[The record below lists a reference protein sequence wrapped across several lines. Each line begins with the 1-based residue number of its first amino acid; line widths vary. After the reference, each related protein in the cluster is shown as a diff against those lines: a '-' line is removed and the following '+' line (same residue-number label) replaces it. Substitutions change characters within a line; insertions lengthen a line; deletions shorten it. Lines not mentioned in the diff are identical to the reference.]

1 MAGKLETHLIAS
13 LALLLGLFHLLN
25 VSGLLVLSTMVVRIT
40 HLTLILC
47 LAFLSVRQVEGGSW
61 KKFGAYTFATI
72 AAVSGIY
79 LLNRWEAI
87 AKTGAPNELDFI
99 AGIVIII
106 LVVAAALFFVG
117 RALAIIT
124 LVFLLYP
131 FFCQYLPGIFYSR
144 GFSAERIVNFLIHT
158 SQGVYGIP
166 IGVAATY
173 IILFTIYGAFLSQ
186 FGAGDFF
193 FKLARVVT
201 RGMTAASAKAAVIF
215 SALLGMISGSA
226 AGNVAVTGSFTI
238 PMMKKEGYR
247 PEHAAAI
254 EAVVST
260 GGQLMPPVMGAAA
273 FIMAEIIG
281 RPYIDIMKAA
291 IIPAALFFFSILCVV
306 HLQAKKSGIGDSNT
320 VTETDSDAAAPTEPL
335 SKTLLEGLPLLVPFV
350 ALIVMMILGYSPFK
364 ACFWSILTL
373 LVAQII
379 SRPKQLT
386 DILKSALNATRTGA
400 INAIPI
406 SLACAAAGIIA
417 GVLAVSGLGAKL
429 SGFIELLSG
438 GIPLVALILTAITAI
453 ILGMGLPT
461 TAAYLILATVV
472 APALTT
478 MGVPLLTA
486 HMFVFFFGCVSTIT
500 PPVALAAFVAAG
512 IAGTDINKVG
522 WTAFRYGLI
531 CYLLP
536 MMFFYG
542 PALLAQDTPIN
553 IATSAVSGAIGVVGI
568 AMAVV
573 GYGRSNLGVIIRL
586 CSLVGGVC
594 LLHQG
599 IITDLI
605 GAILLA
611 TLLIVKNQPSK
622 QANQI

>member
-1 MAGKLETHLIAS
+1 M
-13 LALLLGLFHLLN
+13 
-25 VSGLLVLSTMVVRIT
+25 LSTMVVRIV

-47 LAFLSVRQVEGGSW
+47 LAFLGALQVDKLQS
-61 KKFGAYTFATI
+61 KHMIAALATLI
-72 AAVSGIY
+72 AAVTGAY

-87 AKTGAPNELDFI
+87 AMSGSINQLDFI
-99 AGIVIII
+99 AGIVIIA
-106 LVVAAALFFVG
+106 LVVVAAWLFVG

-144 GFSAERIVNFLIHT
+144 GFSTERIIGFLVHT

-193 FKLARVVT
+193 LKLARAIT
-201 RGMTAASAKAAVIF
+201 TGMTAASAKAAVMF

-247 PEHAAAI
+247 AEHAAAI

-281 RPYIDIMKAA
+281 RPYVEIMQAA
-291 IIPAALFFFSILCVV
+291 IIPAGLFFLSILCVV
-306 HLQAKKSGIGDSNT
+306 HLQALKSGIGAAQNNT
-320 VTETDSDAAAPTEPL
+320 DAENNDTEEPL
-335 SKTLLEGLPLLVPFV
+335 VATLRSGLPLLLPFAV
-350 ALIVMMILGYSPFK
+350 LIVMMMLGYSPFK
-364 ACFWSILTL
+364 ACFWSIIVL
-373 LVAQII
+373 LLAQIVW
-379 SRPKQLT
+379 RPKE
-386 DILKSALNATRTGA
+386 LKPIFQSTLEAIRTGTLNAV
-400 INAIPI
+400 PI

-429 SGFIELLSG
+429 SSFIVVLSA
-438 GIPLVALILTAITAI
+438 GIPLVALLLTALVAI

-472 APALTT
+472 APALAE

-486 HMFVFFFGCVSTIT
+486 HMFVFFFGCISTIT
-500 PPVALAAFVAAG
+500 PPVALAAYVAAG
-512 IAGTDINKVG
+512 IAKANINTVG
-522 WTAFRYGLI
+522 WTAFRFGLV

-536 MMFFYG
+536 FMFFFG
-542 PALLAQDTPIN
+542 PALLGQDSLTN
-553 IATSAVSGAIGVVGI
+553 ILLAVASGA
-568 AMAVV
+568 
-573 GYGRSNLGVIIRL
+573 LGVAAIAASIVGRLKTDLNTVIRTL
-586 CSLVGGVC
+586 TFAAGMA

-599 IITDLI
+599 LLTDAL
-605 GAILLA
+605 GCVMLVLA
-611 TLLIVKNQPSK
+611 YRFSTQYRNEH
-622 QANQI
+622 A